1 MIKKPRKLKLCKVK
15 GCRNPATTMG
25 HCRIHYLKN
34 WKQIK
39 EKQKKKAIENL
50 NKYIDHIMRKN
61 PDGYVEAIREDLR
74 NSDQLNRKI
83 DNFFFDDEFHDVMD
97 EIGADDV
104 ERIVSSLKVDDTYWS
119 CGLGVCNTPLRD
131 CAC

>member
-1 MIKKPRKLKLCKVK
+1 MKKKRKVRLCKVK

-39 EKQKKKAIENL
+39 EKQKKKAVESL

-61 PDGYVEAIREDLR
+61 PDGYIDAIREDLR
-74 NSDQLNRKI
+74 NQDQFTRKI
-83 DNFFFDDEFHDVMD
+83 ENSYYDDDLFDTFDELGVEDVQ
-97 EIGADDV
+97 
-104 ERIVSSLKVDDTYWS
+104 RILGSLKVDDNY
-119 CGLGVCNTPLRD
+119 
-131 CAC
+131 

>member
-1 MIKKPRKLKLCKVK
+1 MKKPRKLKLCKVK
-15 GCRNPATTMG
+15 GCRNPSTTMG
-25 HCRIHYLKN
+25 HCRMHYLKN

-61 PDGYVEAIREDLR
+61 PDGYVEAIREDLK
-74 NSDQLNRKI
+74 NHDQLNRKI

-97 EIGADDV
+97 ELGMDDV
-104 ERIVSSLKVDDTYWS
+104 DRIVNSLKVDDNY
-119 CGLGVCNTPLRD
+119 
-131 CAC
+131 